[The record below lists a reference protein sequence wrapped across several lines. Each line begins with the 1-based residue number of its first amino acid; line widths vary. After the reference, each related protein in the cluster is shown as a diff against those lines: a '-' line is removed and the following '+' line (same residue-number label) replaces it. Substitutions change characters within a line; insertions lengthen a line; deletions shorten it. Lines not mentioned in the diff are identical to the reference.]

1 MSPATIIIVEDDS
14 GTRRTLRGILEDAGY
29 QVIDAE
35 NAADALETIRKSSC
49 DLVITDIR
57 LPDASGMEV
66 LRQVREITP
75 DVVVIIMTGYASVET
90 AVAAVEHGAYAYFIK
105 PVNPDELTI
114 NIANALKQQRLIRE
128 NKRLL
133 DNLQRTNKKLL
144 KAAKELRKEV
154 TKHRRTEQ
162 ALADEVTRR
171 RILIEQSSDGIVV
184 LEQDGKV
191 YESNQKFAEMLGYSS
206 DEITKLHVWDWEVN
220 FTRKK
225 LLNMLRSVDE
235 TGDHF
240 ETQHR
245 CKDGTIYDVEISTNG
260 AICAGQKL
268 IFCVCRDVTE
278 RRQAEKALRRSEQ
291 RYRSLVNNVQLGII
305 RSTPGPP
312 GRILEVNP
320 AMEKITGYSRDE
332 LLAMDMEELYVH
344 LEERQVFMEELAS
357 AIGTVPRE
365 LRWRKKDGS
374 EIVVLDTVITVRD
387 DAGQVLHFDAIIED
401 ITERKRAEEALR
413 ESEARLAEA
422 QSIAHIGS
430 WAWDT
435 LKNEIC
441 YSDEFHR
448 IFGRHL
454 RNLETFLDSLHPDDR
469 EFVEK
474 SVNEA
479 LRANR
484 PYDIDYRIILPNEAE
499 RVIHA
504 QGAVN
509 FDNTGKPIR
518 MVGTVQD
525 ITERKRAEEAL
536 RQSEEKYRTLVENA
550 ADFIYMVDAHD
561 RILSLNQSTA
571 RILGREPEELIGKKA
586 FDILPPEMA
595 TQFAEEF
602 RLTFKTGKTIMADT
616 KIGAGGA
623 ETWASTS
630 LSPIRNDSGEVVAVM
645 GVTRDIT
652 EQKRL
657 ERELQEK
664 NEQLDTQNEEL
675 RVQSEELV
683 AQQQELFES
692 TEEAARANQLKS
704 EFLANMSHE
713 LRTPLNAIIGFSQLM
728 RDEVP
733 GKINQEQKQCLDD
746 VMESSQHL
754 VNLIN
759 EVLNL
764 SKIES
769 GRVELKLENVA
780 LAELIK
786 PLTRSM
792 MPILGPKKQSLD
804 VEIEEGLPPVHVDKG
819 KLGQVLRNLLAN
831 SSKFTLDGGKLRIEA
846 TSGDGW
852 LQLRVIDNGI
862 GIKKEDQER
871 IFEPFCQLDYTPGN
885 GKGGTGLGLAVVK
898 QIVERHG
905 GQIRVESEY
914 GRGSRFTISLPLATQ

>member
-14 GTRRTLRGILEDAGY
+14 GTRRTLCGILEDAGY

-133 DNLQRTNKKLL
+133 DNLQSTNKKLL

-441 YSDEFHR
+441 Y
-448 IFGRHL
+448 
-454 RNLETFLDSLHPDDR
+454 
-469 EFVEK
+469 
-474 SVNEA
+474 
-479 LRANR
+479 
-484 PYDIDYRIILPNEAE
+484 
-499 RVIHA
+499 
-504 QGAVN
+504 
-509 FDNTGKPIR
+509 
-518 MVGTVQD
+518 
-525 ITERKRAEEAL
+525 
-536 RQSEEKYRTLVENA
+536 
-550 ADFIYMVDAHD
+550 
-561 RILSLNQSTA
+561 
-571 RILGREPEELIGKKA
+571 
-586 FDILPPEMA
+586 
-595 TQFAEEF
+595 
-602 RLTFKTGKTIMADT
+602 
-616 KIGAGGA
+616 
-623 ETWASTS
+623 
-630 LSPIRNDSGEVVAVM
+630 
-645 GVTRDIT
+645 
-652 EQKRL
+652 
-657 ERELQEK
+657 
-664 NEQLDTQNEEL
+664 
-675 RVQSEELV
+675 
-683 AQQQELFES
+683 
-692 TEEAARANQLKS
+692 
-704 EFLANMSHE
+704 
-713 LRTPLNAIIGFSQLM
+713 
-728 RDEVP
+728 
-733 GKINQEQKQCLDD
+733 
-746 VMESSQHL
+746 
-754 VNLIN
+754 
-759 EVLNL
+759 
-764 SKIES
+764 
-769 GRVELKLENVA
+769 
-780 LAELIK
+780 
-786 PLTRSM
+786 
-792 MPILGPKKQSLD
+792 
-804 VEIEEGLPPVHVDKG
+804 
-819 KLGQVLRNLLAN
+819 
-831 SSKFTLDGGKLRIEA
+831 
-846 TSGDGW
+846 
-852 LQLRVIDNGI
+852 
-862 GIKKEDQER
+862 
-871 IFEPFCQLDYTPGN
+871 
-885 GKGGTGLGLAVVK
+885 
-898 QIVERHG
+898 
-905 GQIRVESEY
+905 
-914 GRGSRFTISLPLATQ
+914 

>member
-128 NKRLL
+128 NRRLL
-133 DNLQRTNKKLL
+133 DNLQRTNKKL
-144 KAAKELRKEV
+144 RQEV
-154 TKHRRTEQ
+154 SEHKR
-162 ALADEVTRR
+162 
-171 RILIEQSSDGIVV
+171 
-184 LEQDGKV
+184 
-191 YESNQKFAEMLGYSS
+191 
-206 DEITKLHVWDWEVN
+206 
-220 FTRKK
+220 
-225 LLNMLRSVDE
+225 
-235 TGDHF
+235 
-240 ETQHR
+240 
-245 CKDGTIYDVEISTNG
+245 
-260 AICAGQKL
+260 
-268 IFCVCRDVTE
+268 
-278 RRQAEKALRRSEQ
+278 AEKALRRSEQ

-344 LEERQVFMEELAS
+344 LEERRAFMEELAS
-357 AIGTVPRE
+357 AKGAVTRELSWRNKDGSEIAVLDTVIAVRDDTGNVLHFDAIIEDITERKRTTEALQKSEEKYRSLVNNVKLGILRSKPGIILEVNPAFEEITGYSRDELLAMDIRELYVNLEEREALLKEVASAKRAVTWE

-387 DAGQVLHFDAIIED
+387 DAGKILHFDAIIED

-469 EFVEK
+469 KFVEK

-831 SSKFTLDGGKLRIEA
+831 SSKFTLDGGKLKIEA